1 MKNFKSMLII
11 ASISLL
17 ALVGCNKP
25 EQSATETTPAGT
37 SNSTKKVPG
46 QKSTVS
52 NAGLLAVVSKTKIAV
67 TSGNFVQAKKEFDRF
82 EDAWKEVEDGIKAK
96 SRDNYEAVEKSM
108 DEISGELKAAK
119 PQKDKLLDKSEKR
132 YERTKKQVENAKKR
146 TELQKRRTETEKKR
160 VEAEKKRTEV
170 EKVRAEEQKKR
181 AESEEKRS
189 EIEIQKNVALQM
201 EIESLKRQLNPG

>member
-1 MKNFKSMLII
+1 MKSFKPMLII

-17 ALVGCNKP
+17 TLVGCNKP
-25 EQSATETTPAGT
+25 EQAATETTPAAT
-37 SNSTKKVPG
+37 SNSTEKVPG

-96 SRDNYEAVEKSM
+96 SRNNYDAVEKSM

-119 PQKDKLLDKSEKR
+119 PQKDKLL
-132 YERTKKQVENAKKR
+132 A
-146 TELQKRRTETEKKR
+146 
-160 VEAEKKRTEV
+160 
-170 EKVRAEEQKKR
+170 
-181 AESEEKRS
+181 
-189 EIEIQKNVALQM
+189 
-201 EIESLKRQLNPG
+201 SLKLLEKTIDTISKS

>member
-1 MKNFKSMLII
+1 MKNFKPMLII

-25 EQSATETTPAGT
+25 EQSATETTPAAT

-52 NAGLLAVVSKTKIAV
+52 NAGLLAVVSKTETAV
-67 TSGNFVQAKKEFDRF
+67 TSGNFVQAKKEFDKF

-96 SRDNYEAVEKSM
+96 SRNNYDAVEKSM

-119 PQKDKLLDKSEKR
+119 PQKDKLL
-132 YERTKKQVENAKKR
+132 A
-146 TELQKRRTETEKKR
+146 
-160 VEAEKKRTEV
+160 
-170 EKVRAEEQKKR
+170 
-181 AESEEKRS
+181 
-189 EIEIQKNVALQM
+189 
-201 EIESLKRQLNPG
+201 SLKSLEKTINTIPKS

>member
-1 MKNFKSMLII
+1 MLII

-25 EQSATETTPAGT
+25 EQSATETTPAAT

-52 NAGLLAVVSKTKIAV
+52 NAGLLAVVSKTETAV
-67 TSGNFVQAKKEFDRF
+67 TSGNFVQAKKEFDKF

-96 SRDNYEAVEKSM
+96 SRNNYDAVEKSM

-119 PQKDKLLDKSEKR
+119 PQKDKLL
-132 YERTKKQVENAKKR
+132 A
-146 TELQKRRTETEKKR
+146 
-160 VEAEKKRTEV
+160 
-170 EKVRAEEQKKR
+170 
-181 AESEEKRS
+181 
-189 EIEIQKNVALQM
+189 
-201 EIESLKRQLNPG
+201 SLKSLEKTINTIPKS